1 MFHAILL
8 NQNEGKTVASL
19 ETLADDQLPQG
30 NVTVAIDYSTLNY
43 KDGLAI
49 TGKSPVVRSWPM
61 VPGIDYAGTVERSDD
76 PRYAVGS
83 KIVLTGWGVGE
94 GHWGGLAQK
103 AAVSGDYLVPLPA
116 GLSTRDAMAIGTGG
130 LTAMLCVMALERN
143 GITPASGVILVT
155 GANGGVGSFAT
166 FLLAKR
172 GYKVIASTGRPSE
185 ADRLT
190 KLGAKEIVDRKTLSE
205 PGKPLQRERWAGAVD
220 SVGSNTLANV
230 CAGTKYGGVVAACG
244 LAQGMDFP
252 SSVAP
257 FILRGVTLAGVDS
270 VKCPLATRTEAWRQ
284 LSEALAGSELLTQVE
299 EITLAQAIPV
309 AKDLLDGKVLG
320 RVVVDVNKQ

>member
-1 MFHAILL
+1 MFQAILL

-19 ETLADDQLPQG
+19 ETLTDDQLPQG

-61 VPGIDYAGTVERSDD
+61 VPGIDYAGTVEKSDD

-83 KIVLTGWGVGE
+83 KVVLTGWGVGE
-94 GHWGGLAQK
+94 GHWGGLSQK
-103 AAVSGDYLVPLPA
+103 AVVSGDYLVPLPA

-143 GITPASGVILVT
+143 GVTPASGDILVT

-166 FLLAKR
+166 FLLAKK

-190 KLGAKEIVDRKTLSE
+190 KLGAQEIVDRKTLSE

-220 SVGSNTLANV
+220 SVGSHTLANV
-230 CAGTKYGGVVAACG
+230 CAGTKYGGAVAACG

-270 VKCPLATRTEAWRQ
+270 VKCPPATRAEAWRQ
-284 LSEALAGSELLTQVE
+284 LSEALAGSDLLTQVE
-299 EITLAQAIPV
+299 EISLAQAIPV

-320 RVVVDVNKQ
+320 RVVVNVNK